1 MTHQLAAISVSQSFQ
16 NLLNTVVNSIPK
28 VLLFLVILVIGWIVA
43 RVLMQAVV
51 MVLRKVNFDRFAER
65 GVVGQSLARS
75 KYDASGLIGRIVYY
89 MLLLVTLQLAFG
101 VFGNNPVSTMLDAVV
116 GWLPKAVVAIILIV
130 VGSAIAKVVKDLITG
145 AIGGLSYGRFV
156 ASLASIAIIAV
167 FAIAALSQIGIAA
180 AVTQPILITVLAT
193 IGAILAIGVG
203 GGLIKPMQGR
213 WERMLNA
220 AEQETTR
227 HVAAYQAGR
236 QHAMQSPADQATPAY
251 QSAPTASATAQPAA
265 AQPGRPM
272 PAQPGQPMPG
282 QPGRPNPGERGH
294 GEPSPGQPV

>member
-1 MTHQLAAISVSQSFQ
+1 MNRPLASISVSQSFQ
-16 NLLNTVVNSIPK
+16 NLLDTVVHSIPK
-28 VLLFLVILVIGWIVA
+28 VLLFLVILVIGWIIA

-51 MVLRKVNFDRFAER
+51 MLLRKVNFDKFAER

-75 KYDASGLIGRIVYY
+75 KYDASSLIGKIVYY
-89 MLLLVTLQLAFG
+89 MILLVTLQLAFG
-101 VFGNNPVSTMLDAVV
+101 VFGTNPVSTMLDAVV
-116 GWLPKAVVAIILIV
+116 GWLPKAVVAIILVV

-156 ASLASIAIIAV
+156 ANLASIAIIAV

-203 GGLIKPMQGR
+203 GGLIKPMQSR

-220 AEQETTR
+220 AEEETTR

-236 QHAMQSPADQATPAY
+236 QHAMQAPASTAEASTAEASTAEAQAQARAQTQAAATQAPGSQAGPPPPPAMPSGQDTTPA
-251 QSAPTASATAQPAA
+251 
-265 AQPGRPM
+265 
-272 PAQPGQPMPG
+272 
-282 QPGRPNPGERGH
+282 
-294 GEPSPGQPV
+294 